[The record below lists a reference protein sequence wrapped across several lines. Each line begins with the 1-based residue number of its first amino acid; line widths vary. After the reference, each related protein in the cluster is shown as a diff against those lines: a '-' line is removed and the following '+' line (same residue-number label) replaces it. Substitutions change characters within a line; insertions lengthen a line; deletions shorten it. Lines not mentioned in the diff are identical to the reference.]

1 MFKQN
6 VLSETS
12 CIKGRCHLKGNSRT
26 IYYIASGSLFL
37 PVATNEI
44 SGGQLALGW
53 PGKEQVVTEQKAQ
66 AVQVGAHRNPGSH
79 SLAHSYLLPHHSWDT
94 VLRKWEGSPFSG
106 GASREGPTVRG
117 NRHVLLEGQLMLS
130 HNLTTTT
137 TKIPL
142 IKYRFWEALKCT
154 FSYLKTKPD
163 LKENG
168 A

>member
-12 CIKGRCHLKGNSRT
+12 CIKGRCHLKRNSRT

-66 AVQVGAHRNPGSH
+66 PVQVGAHRNPGSH
-79 SLAHSYLLPHHSWDT
+79 SLAHSYLLPHHSMGHSTEEMGRQPLFWGCQQ
-94 VLRKWEGSPFSG
+94 RRAYSQGESACSARGSVDAFP
-106 GASREGPTVRG
+106 
-117 NRHVLLEGQLMLS
+117 Q
-130 HNLTTTT
+130 
-137 TKIPL
+137 
-142 IKYRFWEALKCT
+142 
-154 FSYLKTKPD
+154 PD
-163 LKENG
+163 NYNNKNSTN
-168 A
+168 